1 MKTYYQALRTE
12 QPNPAT
18 AHIDMCGTLDM
29 LRLINQQDALVAQA
43 VERELP
49 SIARAVDVLCAALSG
64 GGSMFY
70 VGAGTS
76 GRLGVLDASECPPT
90 FSAQP
95 EQVQAYIAGGDLA
108 LRTAVEGCEDD
119 YDAGHRLVG
128 EIGVTGRDVLVGIT
142 ASGAA
147 AYVLGAAQAAREIGA
162 KTVALVTNQHTKLGE
177 ICDVTIAPVVGP
189 EVVLGSTRMKSGT
202 AQKMVLN
209 MLTTGTMIKLGKVY
223 GNLMVDLKASN
234 QKLRERA
241 LRIVSMA
248 TGADAATAQAA
259 LERADM
265 HAKLAI
271 MLIQTGLDASR
282 ARRLLEAHG
291 GRLREAIQA
300 ANPPAAAA
308 ALPPLARGAGEER

>member
-1 MKTYYQALRTE
+1 MKIDYQALETE

-18 AHIDMCGTLDM
+18 ARIDMCDTLDM
-29 LRLINQQDALVAQA
+29 LRLINQQDALVARA

-49 SIARAVDVLCAALSG
+49 NIARAVDMLYGALSG

-90 FSAQP
+90 FSAPP
-95 EQVQAYIAGGDLA
+95 EQVQAYIAGGDPA
-108 LRTAVEGCEDD
+108 LRTAVEGYEDD
-119 YDAGHRLVG
+119 YGAGYRLAG
-128 EIGVTGRDVLVGIT
+128 EIGVTERDVLVGIT

-147 AYVLGAAQAAREIGA
+147 AYVLGAAQAARDIGA
-162 KTVALVTNQHTKLGE
+162 KTVALVTNQDTRLGE
-177 ICDVTIAPVVGP
+177 ICEVTIAPIVGP
-189 EVVLGSTRMKSGT
+189 EAVLGSTRMKSGT

-209 MLTTGTMIKLGKVY
+209 MLTTGAMIKLGKVY

-248 TGADAATAQAA
+248 TGADEAAAREA
-259 LERADM
+259 LERAGM

-271 MLIQTGLDASR
+271 MLIQTGLDAPQ
-282 ARRLLEAHG
+282 ARRVLEAHG
-291 GRLREAIQA
+291 GRLREAIA
-300 ANPPAAAA
+300 ASDLN
-308 ALPPLARGAGEER
+308 LTHKKR